1 MKYKLGDIVRV
12 AKRGIHFD
20 EKAKVTEVN
29 TMAIPNGY
37 KVNFQAIKGGDFLK
51 VDTPEVNTMA
61 IPNNYYYTIELY
73 SKGCKIVINENDIK
87 PYELVKDSKPKTDC
101 ECGGDKLSIPH
112 HYDWCPEFK
121 KKIKN

>member
-1 MKYKLGDIVRV
+1 MRYKLGDIVRV
-12 AKRGIHFD
+12 AKKGIHFD
-20 EKAKVTEVN
+20 EKAKVT
-29 TMAIPNGY
+29 
-37 KVNFQAIKGGDFLK
+37 
-51 VDTPEVNTMA
+51 EVNTMA

-73 SKGCKIVINENDIK
+73 SKGCRIVINENDIK